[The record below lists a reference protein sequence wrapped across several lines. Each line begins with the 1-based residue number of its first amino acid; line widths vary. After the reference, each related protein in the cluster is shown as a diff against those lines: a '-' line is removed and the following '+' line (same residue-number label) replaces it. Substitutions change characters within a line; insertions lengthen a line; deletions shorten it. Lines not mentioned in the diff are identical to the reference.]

1 MENFNQDSRK
11 PPIGGSFSRYPK
23 RFDPTQQPNTN
34 PDPPQR
40 FQLPPSVAA
49 LWERV
54 RSVWYGSGR
63 YLVALRYQFHHHTY
77 GIFEDKKE
85 TKSLFLV
92 KICIILIFMFAIFYK
107 DLQNIAKGRI
117 FAEVSK
123 NNKREKTSTPSKP
136 SSATPVSF
144 GQHVNDF
151 APAALSELHEQQ
163 VRTYIEQFA
172 HTAIQE
178 MRTYG
183 IPASISMAQ
192 GIVES
197 RAGTSTLA
205 QRNNN
210 QFGIKCFSR
219 SCPKG
224 HCSNFTDDHHKDFFR
239 RYKSPQESW
248 REHSEFLMKDRYKNL
263 LMCGNNYQAWARG
276 VRELGYA
283 TDPNYDKKLIQVI
296 ERYQLHKLDR

>member
-23 RFDPTQQPNTN
+23 QYDPTQQPISE
-34 PDPPQR
+34 PRSPKR
-40 FQLPPSVAA
+40 FELPPSVAEF
-49 LWERV
+49 WERM
-54 RSVWYGSGR
+54 RSVCYGLER
-63 YLVALRYQFHHHTY
+63 YRVALRYQFHRRTY

-85 TKSLFLV
+85 TKLLFLV
-92 KICIILIFMFAIFYK
+92 KICIIVIFMFTIFYK
-107 DLQNIAKGRI
+107 DLQSIGKSSI
-117 FAEVSK
+117 FAGVSK
-123 NNKREKTSTPSKP
+123 NNKREKTSTPRQP

-144 GQHVNDF
+144 GQHVNEL

-163 VRTYIEQFA
+163 VRAYIEQYA
-172 HTAIQE
+172 DIAIQA

-192 GIVES
+192 GIIES

-205 QRNNN
+205 RRNNN

-224 HCSNFTDDHHKDFFR
+224 HCSNFADDHHKDFFR
-239 RYKSPQESW
+239 QYESPQASW
-248 REHSEFLMKDRYKNL
+248 REHSELLMKNHYKNL

-276 VRELGYA
+276 LRELGYA

-296 ERYQLHKLDR
+296 ERYQLYKLDR